1 MRALSTP
8 DEFQTG
14 MWLATNLAKQA
25 LLVPVTELREAVELA
40 DSLGPILDPT
50 AWIRGRDNLPPQRE
64 LLDAVE
70 RLAQVARKYG
80 GE

>member
-50 AWIRGRDNLPPQRE
+50 AWIGGRDNLRPQRE

>member
-1 MRALSTP
+1 MRALSP

-25 LLVPVTELREAVELA
+25 LLVPVTELRKAVELA

-50 AWIRGRDNLPPQRE
+50 AWIRGRDNLPQQRE
-64 LLDAVE
+64 LLVAVE

-80 GE
+80 CE